1 MADEYQPSKRS
12 VQRDLSRVQGNYF
25 SPPFHNATVEFDT
38 WEPVY
43 EVILDEFGF
52 DRRADEHA
60 ADVLAELTHPFDLD
74 RLGEIEGA
82 VVAIAGAGP
91 SLSSPDSVD
100 RAREADVV
108 IAASTAAD
116 VLLDSGVEVHCMVT
130 DLDKNPETVR
140 TLTEAGVPVAV
151 HAHGDNVEE
160 LSAVVPACRK
170 EFVLPT
176 TQAEP
181 VDHVRNFGGFTDG
194 DRAAFL
200 AHALGA
206 NSLTFVG
213 WDLDDPAVD
222 PIKATK
228 LEWAERL
235 LHWLES
241 IRGERFDVLDGRRS
255 TIERPI

>member
-1 MADEYQPSKRS
+1 M
-12 VQRDLSRVQGNYF
+12 
-25 SPPFHNATVEFDT
+25 EFDT

-43 EVILDEFGF
+43 ELILDEFGF
-52 DRRADEHA
+52 DRKADEHA
-60 ADVLAELTHPFDLD
+60 AEVLAKLTHPFDLD
-74 RLGEIEGA
+74 RLGEVEGA
-82 VVAIAGAGP
+82 DVAIAGAGP
-91 SLSSPDSVD
+91 SLSSPDSLE
-100 RAREADVV
+100 RARRADVV
-108 IAASTAAD
+108 VAASTAVD
-116 VLLDSGVEVHCMVT
+116 VLRDAGVEVDCMVT
-130 DLDKNPETVR
+130 DRDKNPDTVR
-140 TLTEAGVPVAV
+140 TLTEKGVPVAV

-160 LSAVVPACRK
+160 LSTVVPACRS

-200 AHALGA
+200 AHALNA
-206 NSLTFVG
+206 RSLTFVG
-213 WDLDDPAVD
+213 WDLDDPTVD
-222 PIKATK
+222 PIKAKK

-255 TIERPI
+255 AIQRPIDSSQSSDRCGQ